1 MHHLFYLCGHNTHTF
16 IPPAI
21 DGSDSR
27 CLDAPNQNP
36 NPPNLSKPPDQSL
49 RGRVYLPRTPSQ
61 TIGKCIYSVH
71 YTCPKLAQHDPKNGR
86 GRSPVRFLLNE
97 YILFMDPLGP
107 DTKQHGMHYT
117 HHSTPTCHFWGPCP
131 AIVFHMF
138 MKIASEVAP
147 SCPRVAQLPSK
158 CLHITKP
165 RNLEV
170 SRCLGGNRTPRSI
183 LEQGMLMAPHRFWAI
198 RSDPMRSEPSVMFG
212 AFSNRFRALGSEAT
226 VMGSEPSVMGSEPSV
241 MGS

>member
-27 CLDAPNQNP
+27 RLDAPNQNP

-147 SCPRVAQLPSK
+147 SCPQSCTTAFQMLAHHKAS
-158 CLHITKP
+158 KP
-165 RNLEV
+165 RSLEMPRRESHAEINFRTGYAYGPPQV
-170 SRCLGGNRTPRSI
+170 LGNPLRSDEVRALSNVRSI
-183 LEQGMLMAPHRFWAI
+183 Q
-198 RSDPMRSEPSVMFG
+198 
-212 AFSNRFRALGSEAT
+212 
-226 VMGSEPSVMGSEPSV
+226 
-241 MGS
+241 